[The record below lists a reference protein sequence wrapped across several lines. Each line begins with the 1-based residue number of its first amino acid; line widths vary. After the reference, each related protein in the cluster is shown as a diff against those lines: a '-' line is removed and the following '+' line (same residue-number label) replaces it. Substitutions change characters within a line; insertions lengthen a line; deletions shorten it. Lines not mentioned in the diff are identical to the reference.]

1 MDPMG
6 YEANIRETSSF
17 TILPSFFQHLFSA
30 CFFRHIRCFFRPVT
44 LAVEMSVPGV
54 VEHFALINGRSV
66 SLASQPLFAKF
77 SASFLFKNA
86 ADAKAPGKNSNPKML
101 VSGVPSGKLT

>member
-1 MDPMG
+1 MRLISGKHHRLLLYHPFS
-6 YEANIRETSSF
+6 T
-17 TILPSFFQHLFSA
+17 PFFGMFFSA
-30 CFFRHIRCFFRPVT
+30 HPMFFRPVT

-66 SLASQPLFAKF
+66 SLPSQPLFAQF